1 MSAQSLRAYSAGL
14 LAFMLIKVLAPGF
27 FAREDTRTPVKIG
40 IIAMVA
46 NMAFNLALIVPLAHA
61 GLALATS
68 MSAWLN
74 TAIFFGVDCRKEGAW
89 KRQPGWPRFLLQL
102 LFANGALAA
111 IIVWLNDPVSVWLAN
126 GGYQRA
132 ADMALL
138 VGAGVAVY
146 FVALALAGV
155 RVRHFRHR

>member
-1 MSAQSLRAYSAGL
+1 M
-14 LAFMLIKVLAPGF
+14 
-27 FAREDTRTPVKIG
+27 
-40 IIAMVA
+40 
-46 NMAFNLALIVPLAHA
+46 
-61 GLALATS
+61 
-68 MSAWLN
+68 
-74 TAIFFGVDCRKEGAW
+74 
-89 KRQPGWPRFLLQL
+89 
-102 LFANGALAA
+102 FANAALAA
-111 IIVWLNDPVSVWLAN
+111 MIVWLSDPVSVWLAN